1 MQEQLMI
8 LVNEQDEQI
17 GLMPKMQ
24 THELGILHRAFSIFL
39 FTEDGQ
45 MILQKRATQKY
56 HSPGLWTNAC
66 CSHPM
71 QNETIEDAAKRRLQE
86 ELGIAIPLQYAFH
99 FIYKANMGNGL
110 TEHEFDHV
118 FIGHF
123 HHHIEFNTEEVA
135 AIKIISL
142 PELEIDMENNPN
154 DYTVW
159 FKIAYPQLKQWM
171 NHSTN
176 N

>member
-8 LVNEQDEQI
+8 IVNEQDEQI

-71 QNETIEDAAKRRLQE
+71 QNETIEDAARRRLQE

-110 TEHEFDHV
+110 TEHEC
-118 FIGHF
+118 
-123 HHHIEFNTEEVA
+123 
-135 AIKIISL
+135 
-142 PELEIDMENNPN
+142 
-154 DYTVW
+154 
-159 FKIAYPQLKQWM
+159 
-171 NHSTN
+171 
-176 N
+176 